1 MVFRCLDINFFS
13 IIKRSGFYLGFEF
26 FFLTRNLDMGLLCVI
41 LMNKFYIN

>member
-26 FFLTRNLDMGLLCVI
+26 FFF
-41 LMNKFYIN
+41 NKELRHGSFVCYIDE